1 VASKPL
7 DIGSFCRGCRSP
19 ALDSCQRFRSP
30 IPSEIE
36 GTTIER
42 KYKKMKRH
50 ILVRTVIIALLGSAA
65 TNAQT
70 PTETPSATQ
79 SPTPKA
85 VNGACN
91 HSSWNPELYTFYGA
105 KDTTVAKLDKVPADL
120 SERRVWVQVTQGDKK
135 AEVKL
140 FEREGKG
147 SVTVTVWIRQRTP
160 SLLADID
167 QAIMDN
173 HGKECIGAVVKS
185 YLVERLGNG
194 KTSHIDDPQSP
205 KDAFSPSVDAA
216 QGDFVET
223 TIILLC

>member
-1 VASKPL
+1 
-7 DIGSFCRGCRSP
+7 
-19 ALDSCQRFRSP
+19 
-30 IPSEIE
+30 
-36 GTTIER
+36 
-42 KYKKMKRH
+42 MKRH

-79 SPTPKA
+79 SPTPKE

-105 KDTTVAKLDKVPADL
+105 KGKIGAKLDKVPADL
-120 SERRVWVQVTQGDKK
+120 SERRVFVQVTQGDKK

-140 FEREGKG
+140 FERQTD
-147 SVTVTVWIRQRTP
+147 SDNVRVTVWARQRTP
-160 SLLADID
+160 NLLADID
-167 QAIMDN
+167 QAIMAN
-173 HGKECIGAVVKS
+173 QAKECIGAVVKN
-185 YLVERLGNG
+185 YLVERLGKG
-194 KTSHIDDPQSP
+194 KMSHIDDPPSP
-205 KDAFSPSVDAA
+205 KDAFSPSVDET